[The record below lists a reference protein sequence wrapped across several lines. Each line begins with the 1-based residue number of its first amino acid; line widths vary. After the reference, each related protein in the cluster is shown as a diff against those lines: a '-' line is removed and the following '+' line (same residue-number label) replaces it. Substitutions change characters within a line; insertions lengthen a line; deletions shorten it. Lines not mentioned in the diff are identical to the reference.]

1 MFMVVTCSLDLTTS
15 MGMATSQLQMPAMP
29 DRDSHDHDHVTVED
43 LKMMIKELVVTFGVY
58 IQGNIAMVD
67 NGFKW

>member
-29 DRDSHDHDHVTVED
+29 DRDSGDHEDVTVED
-43 LKMMIKELVVTFGVY
+43 YKMMIKELSVTFDVY

-67 NGFKW
+67 NDFE

>member
-1 MFMVVTCSLDLTTS
+1 

-67 NGFKW
+67 YDLR

>member
-15 MGMATSQLQMPAMP
+15 MGMATSQLQIPAMP
-29 DRDSHDHDHVTVED
+29 DRDSDDHDHVAVED
-43 LKMMIKELVVTFGVY
+43 FKMMIKELVVTFGVY

-67 NGFKW
+67 NGFK